1 MVFDRQG
8 ARLLRRYELGCIS
21 SHARYAQTGNDH
33 TQRSRGSE
41 EHSGSNR
48 SFTQLHSRCR
58 FSRRRSLGRHCKR
71 SQSRHPPKRIS
82 GRHKSFRNEKR
93 KEVTQE
99 HSMNVQELLAEVA
112 TAPVV
117 KRAITNHATL
127 NEAYDYGS
135 AFSRGMRIDLNG
147 LTILLISGT
156 ASIDEAGRT
165 VHVGDFRAQL
175 KRTYENITK
184 LLAAEGATWHD
195 IVRTTCYLR
204 DIERDYQAFNEERT
218 TFFKEQGLDPLPAS
232 TGIQAILCRPDLLI
246 EIEAIAMFRRESNG
260 D

>member
-1 MVFDRQG
+1 
-8 ARLLRRYELGCIS
+8 
-21 SHARYAQTGNDH
+21 
-33 TQRSRGSE
+33 
-41 EHSGSNR
+41 
-48 SFTQLHSRCR
+48 
-58 FSRRRSLGRHCKR
+58 
-71 SQSRHPPKRIS
+71 
-82 GRHKSFRNEKR
+82 
-93 KEVTQE
+93 
-99 HSMNVQELLAEVA
+99 MNVQELLREVA

-117 KRAITNHATL
+117 KRAITNHSAL

-165 VHVGDFRAQL
+165 MYVGDFRAQL
-175 KRTYENITK
+175 RRTFDNITQ

-218 TFFKEQGLDPLPAS
+218 RFYKEQGLDPLPAS
-232 TGIQAILCRPDLLI
+232 TGIQAILCRPDLLV
-246 EIEAIAMFRRESNG
+246 EIEAIVMFRQTSPSEQE
-260 D
+260 